1 MTVPLIIK
9 GRRGE
14 HRSSARRLAESDS
27 HSNRAYRFCDV
38 PTGDIGNYRFCTR
51 VLIRIAVNIHRRT
64 ANGRPYVST
73 VLEHRI
79 IVGASIAR
87 PLRTDVP
94 TDDNGN

>member
-14 HRSSARRLAESDS
+14 HRSSVGGWRKAIRIENGNRRFRVS
-27 HSNRAYRFCDV
+27 

-64 ANGRPYVST
+64 ANGRPYGYRIFIDAVILIMEY
-73 VLEHRI
+73 LEKHRRI
-79 IVGASIAR
+79 
-87 PLRTDVP
+87 
-94 TDDNGN
+94 